1 VSKKLANIGIK
12 GSELEWFVSYLS
24 KRMQFVSLGDVV
36 SSRREVRRGVP
47 QGSILGPLL
56 FYFIIYINDLPCASS
71 LFSQLF
77 ADDTTLSESGADL
90 NQIAV
95 KMNTE
100 FQKNS

>member
-1 VSKKLANIGIK
+1 MSKKLANIGIK

-56 FYFIIYINDLPCASS
+56 FLIYINDLPCASS